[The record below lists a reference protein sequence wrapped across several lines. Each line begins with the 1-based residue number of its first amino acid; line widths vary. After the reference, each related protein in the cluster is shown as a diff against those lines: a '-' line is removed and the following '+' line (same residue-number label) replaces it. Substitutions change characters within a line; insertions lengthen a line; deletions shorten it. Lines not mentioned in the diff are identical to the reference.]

1 MAIIRFGNTWW
12 GNEWLNAFNN
22 IYDSN
27 RLPRGQTYARNG
39 SVVSLNLTA
48 GEINAQVQGSRPR
61 PYKIKINLPLLTTDE
76 QQIIINVIVSN
87 PYYVAQ

>member
-48 GEINAQVQGSRPR
+48 G
-61 PYKIKINLPLLTTDE
+61 
-76 QQIIINVIVSN
+76 
-87 PYYVAQ
+87 